1 MIMQQWLA
9 SGVEQGWLPEI
20 FQYPFVTYALIAAV
34 MVGPLLGALGTLVV
48 VKRLA
53 FFSEAVGHGALTGVA
68 VGILLGEPATQP
80 IAALFG
86 FCLSFALILHW
97 VKSRTQVPYDA
108 LVGVFL
114 AFAIALGAALL
125 LYVAKMVNV
134 HILENVLF
142 GSILT
147 VTPNDLIL
155 LGLIS
160 LVSWVMIW
168 RYGNQALMS
177 ALQPE
182 LARVQ
187 GAGGRR
193 ARVTLL
199 DYGFVLL
206 IALITVAAV
215 KIIGAVLVGAL
226 LLIPAT
232 TARLISHNL
241 RGFFIRTLIISTG
254 SCVAG
259 VVLPMAFEIPIPSGA
274 AIVLL
279 ASSLFLVVVLLRQL
293 GWLQT
298 QANG

>member
-1 MIMQQWLA
+1 MNYQQWLA
-9 SGVEQGWLPEI
+9 DGVSQGWLPEM
-20 FQYPFVTYALIAAV
+20 FRYPFVSYALLAALLI
-34 MVGPLLGALGTLVV
+34 GPLLGALGTLVV

-80 IAALFG
+80 VAALFG
-86 FCLSFALILHW
+86 FCMSFALLLHW
-97 VKSRTQVPYDA
+97 IKSRTQVPYDA

-114 AFAIALGAALL
+114 AVAIALGAALL
-125 LYVAKMVNV
+125 LYVAKIVNV

-147 VTPNDLIL
+147 VTPADLIL
-155 LGLIS
+155 LALIS
-160 LVSWVMIW
+160 LISWGLIW

-177 ALQPE
+177 ALQPD

-193 ARVTLL
+193 APVTLL
-199 DYGFVLL
+199 EYGFVLL

-232 TARLISHNL
+232 TARLISTDL
-241 RGFFIRTLIISTG
+241 RCFFIRTLMLSTG
-254 SCVAG
+254 CCVAG
-259 VVLPMAFEIPIPSGA
+259 VLLPMALEIPVPSGA

-279 ASSLFLVVVLLRQL
+279 SGGLFLMVVLLRQL
-293 GWLQT
+293 GWLGQG
-298 QANG
+298 QKA